1 MLPSIGSQ
9 RAGHDLGTEQ
19 TNFHGSPHNFMTI
32 PLAYFLLSILFFL
45 SECILK
51 SHATH
56 LSVLY
61 TLTQKLYPFSQL
73 SVETFKSYNIN
84 SVFPLPGSIPLLGY
98 FTISLTAE
106 WIHSCV
112 VPFSITALAL
122 RVGSEQPETS
132 VTFDFPSPQLSC

>member
-56 LSVLY
+56 LSILHTV
-61 TLTQKLYPFSQL
+61 TQKLYPFSQL
-73 SVETFKSYNIN
+73 LVKRLSNLIN
-84 SVFPLPGSIPLLGY
+84 FVFPLPGSIPLLGY

-112 VPFSITALAL
+112 VPYFLTALAL

-132 VTFDFPSPQLSC
+132 VTFDFPSP